1 LNVNSQLVQAA
12 LQRLSIEL
20 PKTLLIIAPEMPSEL
35 LEYSAQAENV
45 TLTHVAFD
53 SLEKSVEQ
61 LGRFDF
67 VIVVDTLEKLKKQ
80 TAQHLVSRLRDIH
93 AKLLWVAVTDH
104 SDYNFGSQ
112 DAIAQGMRM
121 VEPQNFGSKDS
132 QWYEF
137 SLKFYKPVPQ
147 WLNAKN
153 WANPQNWEKT
163 RW

>member
-1 LNVNSQLVQAA
+1 MNSQLGQAV
-12 LQRLSIEL
+12 LRRLGVDL
-20 PKTLLIIAPEMPSEL
+20 PKTLLIIAPELPSEL
-35 LEYSAQAENV
+35 LEYSEQAEDV
-45 TLTHVAFD
+45 TLTHIAFE

-67 VIVVDTLEKLKKQ
+67 VIVVDTLENVKRQ
-80 TAQHLVSRLRDIH
+80 TAQQLVSRLRDIH
-93 AKLLWVAVTDH
+93 AKLLWAAVTDH
-104 SDYNFGSQ
+104 SDDVFGSK

-153 WANPQNWEKT
+153 WANPKNWDKT

>member
-1 LNVNSQLVQAA
+1 MNVNSQIVQAA
-12 LQRLSIEL
+12 VQRLSVDL
-20 PKTLLIIAPEMPSEL
+20 PKTLLIIAPELPSEL
-35 LEYSAQAENV
+35 LEYSEQAENV
-45 TLTHVAFD
+45 TLTHVAFE
-53 SLEKSVEQ
+53 SLEKSVGQ

-80 TAQHLVSRLRDIH
+80 TAQQLVSRLRDIH

-104 SDYNFGSQ
+104 SDDVFGSK

-153 WANPQNWEKT
+153 WANPQNWDKT

>member
-1 LNVNSQLVQAA
+1 MNSQLGQAV
-12 LQRLSIEL
+12 LRRLSVDL
-20 PKTLLIIAPEMPSEL
+20 PKTLLIIAPELPSEL
-35 LEYSAQAENV
+35 LEYSEQAEDV
-45 TLTHVAFD
+45 TLTHVAFE

-61 LGRFDF
+61 LGRFEF
-67 VIVVDTLEKLKKQ
+67 VIVVDTLENVKRQ
-80 TAQHLVSRLRDIH
+80 TAQQLVSRLRDIH
-93 AKLLWVAVTDH
+93 AKLLWAAVTDH
-104 SDYNFGSQ
+104 SDDVFGSK

-153 WANPQNWEKT
+153 WANPKNWDKT

>member
-1 LNVNSQLVQAA
+1 MNVNSQLVQAA
-12 LQRLSIEL
+12 LQRLSVDL
-20 PKTLLIIAPEMPSEL
+20 PKTLLIIAPELPSEL
-35 LEYSAQAENV
+35 LEYSKQAENV
-45 TLTHVAFD
+45 ALTHVAFE
-53 SLEKSVEQ
+53 SLEKSVGQ

-80 TAQHLVSRLRDIH
+80 TAQQLVSRLRDIH
-93 AKLLWVAVTDH
+93 AKLLWVAVTDNL
-104 SDYNFGSQ
+104 DDVFGSK

-153 WANPQNWEKT
+153 WANPQNWDKT